1 MKKTYANASRKK
13 KGNYKPINPTI
24 EDDET
29 IKFFQNNKIKIYSSP
44 SCFYCMLLK
53 KTLKDAKVYSLVSIN
68 EDVPQFPAIVKESG
82 VPYIVNKSNGKY
94 YIGNPSTIEELI
106 SSLQ

>member
-1 MKKTYANASRKK
+1 MRKTYGNTSRKK
-13 KGNYKPINPTI
+13 KGNYQPINSTI

-29 IKFFQNNKIKIYSSP
+29 IKFFQNNKIKVYSSP

-53 KTLKDAKVYSLVSIN
+53 KTLKDTKVDSLVSIN
-68 EDVPQFPAIVKESG
+68 EDVHRFPAIVKEKG
-82 VPYIVNKSNGKY
+82 VPYILNKSNGKY
-94 YIGNPSTIEELI
+94 YLGNPPTIEELI